1 MGKITLSNIAEELAA
16 KSKITREAAD
26 SFMHAFIASIDKGLQ
41 EDSMVK
47 VKGLGTFKLLEVSD
61 RSSVDVNTG
70 DRITIKGYRK
80 VSFTPD
86 SAMKELVNRPFA
98 HFEPTELN
106 DGYPTEE
113 EAIEDTAT
121 TDTATEE
128 KATEETVPTEEV
140 NKEETIADKAAE
152 EVEEAEEA
160 ETLRTETKCE
170 IIQDERES
178 TKQQNTGQQSQTVC
192 EETKREEAQPKQRRK
207 KRHAYVWTVILLL
220 MTMATGAY
228 YHYATVSLAE
238 KQSSDEEKGQSS
250 MIIKPNLQE
259 ELGMEWE
266 ESPKEQ
272 SLPPMEAQGTT
283 APKEQGDST
292 EPTVP
297 TAQNRGN
304 QAPEKERLTAETP
317 PPLVPITK
325 DLQNKSLKDI
335 TPADTTDYRIAG
347 TLVTHELR
355 NGETIIYLT
364 KKYYGDKR
372 LWPYIVKHNQMND
385 FNNVAIGQMINIPI
399 LEKKP

>member
-128 KATEETVPTEEV
+128 KAAEETVPTEEI

-178 TKQQNTGQQSQTVC
+178 TKQQNTGQRSQTVC

-272 SLPPMEAQGTT
+272 SLPPMEEQGTT

-297 TAQNRGN
+297 TAQDRGN
-304 QAPEKERLTAETP
+304 QALEKERLTAETP

>member
-128 KATEETVPTEEV
+128 KAAEETVPTEEV

-152 EVEEAEEA
+152 EVEEP

-178 TKQQNTGQQSQTVC
+178 TKQQNTGQRSQTVC

-272 SLPPMEAQGTT
+272 SLPPMEEQGTT

-297 TAQNRGN
+297 TAQDRGN
-304 QAPEKERLTAETP
+304 QALEKERLTAETP

>member
-128 KATEETVPTEEV
+128 KAAEETVPTEEV
-140 NKEETIADKAAE
+140 NKEETIADKA
-152 EVEEAEEA
+152 VEGVEEA

-178 TKQQNTGQQSQTVC
+178 TKQQNTGQRSQTVC

-272 SLPPMEAQGTT
+272 SLPPMEEQGTT

-297 TAQNRGN
+297 TAQDRGN
-304 QAPEKERLTAETP
+304 QALEKERLTAETP

>member
-128 KATEETVPTEEV
+128 KAAEETVPTEEV
-140 NKEETIADKAAE
+140 NKEETIADKA
-152 EVEEAEEA
+152 VEGVEEA

-178 TKQQNTGQQSQTVC
+178 TKQQNTGQRSQTVC

-272 SLPPMEAQGTT
+272 SLPPMEEQGTT

-297 TAQNRGN
+297 TAQDRGN
-304 QAPEKERLTAETP
+304 QALEKERLTAETP

-385 FNNVAIGQMINIPI
+385 FNNVSIGQMINIPI